1 MGKMEGRTTMK
12 TADVLREIQ
21 RCEDGIK
28 SAKDRLDALEKENA
42 ALRELVH
49 HLATRPPPV
58 QYISPTPY
66 VQPPQNPPA
75 WTYPPYPPY
84 KVTCDN

>member
-1 MGKMEGRTTMK
+1 MK
-12 TADVLREIQ
+12 KEDVLREIE
-21 RCEDGIK
+21 RCENSIK

-49 HLATRPPPV
+49 HLASRPPPV
-58 QYISPTPY
+58 QY
-66 VQPPQNPPA
+66 VQPPQNPPT

-84 KVTCDN
+84 KVTC